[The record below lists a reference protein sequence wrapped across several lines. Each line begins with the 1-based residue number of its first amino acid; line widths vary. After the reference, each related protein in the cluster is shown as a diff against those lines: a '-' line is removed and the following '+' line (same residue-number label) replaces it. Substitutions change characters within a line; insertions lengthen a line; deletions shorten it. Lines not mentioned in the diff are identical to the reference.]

1 MGGNLMGY
9 KLGSFNMYKFQ
20 AYRSDDKIKKD
31 LDTIANIISTENF
44 DIVAMQEIFDV
55 TPMNM
60 ILNRLGKRWK
70 GAWDKP
76 NSRSA
81 QASEGYAFIWNTDRV
96 ALAESVTTSG
106 KRIYQPRIY
115 KQYRVEKKQGQREL
129 VRDPFYARFK
139 PKNENYEIRIIN
151 THIMFSNGN
160 SDEEDDDRIAQLSD
174 VAMRRNEFE
183 ILVKNILAKENTWR
197 YGNNLT
203 AYTILMGD
211 YNLNLNREWTSGP
224 YLQELVE
231 IDDGRYTY
239 KIRTVQDQL
248 TTVKNRSRLNP
259 DEPVRGYA
267 NNYDHFSYDEDRFSD
282 LHPKVKRVDTVRKYC
297 GDDFE
302 KHKKEISDHVP
313 ISIEIDLKQ

>member
-1 MGGNLMGY
+1 MGY

-31 LDTIANIISTENF
+31 LDNIANIISSEKF

-55 TPMNM
+55 RPMNM
-60 ILNRLGKRWK
+60 ILNRLGKMWE
-70 GAWDKP
+70 GAWAKP
-76 NSRSA
+76 NSRSV
-81 QASEGYAFIWNTDRV
+81 QASEGYAFIWNTNRIT
-96 ALAESVTTSG
+96 LAESVTTSG
-106 KRIYQPRIY
+106 KRVYQPRIY
-115 KQYRVEKKQGQREL
+115 QQYRIDKNIGQKEL

-151 THIMFSNGN
+151 THIMFSSN
-160 SDEEDDDRIAQLSD
+160 SNDEQNEDDVYQLSD

-183 ILVKNILAKENTWR
+183 VLVKSILAKENTWR

-211 YNLNLNREWTSGP
+211 YNLNLNREGTSGP
-224 YLQELVE
+224 YLQEVVE

-248 TTVKNRSRLNP
+248 TTLKNRSRLNP

-297 GDDFE
+297 NDDFE

-313 ISIEIDLKQ
+313 ISIEIDLRK

>member
-1 MGGNLMGY
+1 MGY

-31 LDTIANIISTENF
+31 LDNIANIISSEKF

-55 TPMNM
+55 KPMNM
-60 ILNRLGKRWK
+60 ILNRLGKMWE
-70 GAWDKP
+70 GAWAKP
-76 NSRSA
+76 NSRSV
-81 QASEGYAFIWNTDRV
+81 QASEGYAFIWNTNRIT
-96 ALAESVTTSG
+96 LAESVTTSG
-106 KRIYQPRIY
+106 KRVYQPRIY
-115 KQYRVEKKQGQREL
+115 QQYRIDKNIGQKEL

-151 THIMFSNGN
+151 THIMFSSN
-160 SDEEDDDRIAQLSD
+160 SNDEQNEDDVYQLSD

-183 ILVKNILAKENTWR
+183 VLVKSILAKENTWR

-224 YLQELVE
+224 YLQEVVE

-248 TTVKNRSRLNP
+248 TTLKNRSRLNP

-297 GDDFE
+297 DDDFE

-313 ISIEIDLKQ
+313 ISIEIDLKK

>member
-1 MGGNLMGY
+1 MGY

-31 LDTIANIISTENF
+31 LDTIASIISSEKF

-70 GAWDKP
+70 GAWAKP
-76 NSRSA
+76 NSRSV
-81 QASEGYAFIWNTDRV
+81 QAAEGYAFIWNTDRIM
-96 ALAESVTTSG
+96 LAESITASG
-106 KRIYQPRIY
+106 KRVYQPRIY
-115 KQYRVEKKQGQREL
+115 QQYRLDKKQGQREL
-129 VRDPFYARFK
+129 VRDPFYGRFK
-139 PKNENYEIRIIN
+139 PKNENLEIRIVN

-160 SDEEDDDRIAQLSD
+160 SDEEDEDRFFQLND

-183 ILVKNILAKENTWR
+183 VLVRNILAKENTWR
-197 YGNNLT
+197 YGNNLA

-224 YLQELVE
+224 YLQEVVE

-248 TTVKNRSRLNP
+248 TTVKNRLRLNP
-259 DEPVRGYA
+259 DEPARGYA
-267 NNYDHFSYDEDRFSD
+267 NNYDHFSYDEERFAD

-313 ISIEIDLKQ
+313 ISIEIDLKS

>member
-1 MGGNLMGY
+1 MGY
-9 KLGSFNMYKFQ
+9 KLGSFNMYKFH

-31 LDTIANIISTENF
+31 LDNIANIISSEKF

-60 ILNRLGKRWK
+60 ILNRLGKMWE
-70 GAWDKP
+70 GAWAKP
-76 NSRSA
+76 NSRSV
-81 QASEGYAFIWNTDRV
+81 QASEGYAFIWNTNRIT
-96 ALAESVTTSG
+96 LAESVTTSG
-106 KRIYQPRIY
+106 KRVYQPRIY
-115 KQYRVEKKQGQREL
+115 QQYRIDKSIGQKEL

-151 THIMFSNGN
+151 THIMFSSSSN
-160 SDEEDDDRIAQLSD
+160 DEEDEDSVYQLSD

-183 ILVKNILAKENTWR
+183 ILVRNILAKENTWR

-211 YNLNLNREWTSGP
+211 YNLNLNREWTTGP
-224 YLQELVE
+224 YLQEVVE
-231 IDDGRYTY
+231 IDDGRYTF

-248 TTVKNRSRLNP
+248 TTLKNRSRLNP
-259 DEPVRGYA
+259 DEPARGYA
-267 NNYDHFSYDEDRFSD
+267 NNYDHFSYDEDRFSE

-313 ISIEIDLKQ
+313 ISIEIDLKK